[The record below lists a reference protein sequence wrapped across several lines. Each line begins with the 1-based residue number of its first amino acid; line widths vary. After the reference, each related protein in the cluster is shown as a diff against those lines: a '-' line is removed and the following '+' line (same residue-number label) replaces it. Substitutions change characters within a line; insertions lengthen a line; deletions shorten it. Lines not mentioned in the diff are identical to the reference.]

1 MMSKEEE
8 SHSETGVKDPH
19 LWADDGSSSS
29 SKEKETFWMKK
40 REMNLKTH
48 LADASP

>member
-1 MMSKEEE
+1 MMSNEEE
-8 SHSETGVKDPH
+8 SHSETSVKDSH
-19 LWADDGSSSS
+19 LWEDNGASSSS
-29 SKEKETFWMKK
+29 REKETFWMKN